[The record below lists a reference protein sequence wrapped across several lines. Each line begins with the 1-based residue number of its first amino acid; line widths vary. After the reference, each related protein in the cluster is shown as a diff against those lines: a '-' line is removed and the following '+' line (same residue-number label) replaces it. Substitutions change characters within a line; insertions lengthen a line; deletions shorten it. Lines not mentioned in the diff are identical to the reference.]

1 MKKISVFLIAMMLS
15 PFVFAQHLIQD
26 AVYRQKVHLQFLKR
40 QTEMSTAINQPFKIF
55 QEQLSADQRDAMEF
69 LYAYM
74 PLNDM
79 ADYDGTFFLKQV
91 NASLEAKKTFSW
103 GKTIPDDIFRHFV
116 LPYRVNNENLDSARV
131 IFLKE
136 IKSRVINM
144 SMKDAALEVNHW
156 CHEKVTYRGSDER
169 TSAPLASLRTSFGRC
184 GEESTFTVTALRSVG
199 IPARQCYTP
208 RWAHTDDNH
217 AWVEVWIGGKWFFM
231 GACEPDAD
239 LNMGWFAGPSKRC
252 MMVHSNVSGDYKGS
266 EEVNQKEPW
275 FSKIN
280 ILANYAPVKKLQ
292 VKVIDVNGKPVK
304 NARVDFGLYN
314 YAEFYTIAF
323 KMTNLKGMASLQ
335 TGYGDLLCWA
345 TDGKK
350 YGYGKVTVENTDL
363 LTIKLN
369 HTGTKEYTED
379 FDLVVPV
386 ELPVTEADPKN
397 KDLNAARLKQEDVI
411 RTAYMNTFMQ
421 PDQAEKLA
429 RSLSLNAD
437 SVKKLMSNSFG
448 NYAEISEYL
457 SQGAGK
463 DKNILTLPLLNVI
476 SDKDLR
482 DTPASILLDHLTNA
496 SKVKPL
502 EVMTAQQYAEFIISP
517 RIANELLTPWRSFLL
532 AHFGTEI
539 KGDALMKMAAI
550 KAWIL
555 KNIKVKE
562 TENYYDVPISPM
574 GVYNLKQADP
584 RSRDI
589 FFVAVCRTLGLASR
603 IEASTGIP
611 QYYTKGNWIDV
622 NFKGTGKEVIERGQL
637 VIENSPNN
645 TIKPEYYT
653 HFTLAR
659 LQNGEFV
666 SLDFEFS
673 DDMKSLPTTINLLPG
688 YYRMVTGNRMNNG
701 NVMARTTYFNIM
713 SGTTVKKVVELRPLI
728 MNPEVLGTIDMNL
741 YCSRHN
747 GEKVT
752 LREMAGDKGLVVSIL
767 DPATEPSRHVMV
779 DIPLMK
785 ELFEKWNGGMVYL
798 VPDDKFTASFSA
810 VNYPNL
816 PNQKIFGKDLNNAL
830 VNAIVKSTRTDFRNQ
845 FPLITVITPK
855 GEIVF
860 LSKGYRIGIG
870 ENLIKTIQMMAIERV
885 AK

>member
-15 PFVFAQHLIQD
+15 PFVFAQHLIED
-26 AVYRQKVHLQFLKR
+26 AAYRQKVHQQFLKR
-40 QTEMSTAINQPFKIF
+40 QIEMSTAIHQPFRIF
-55 QEQLSADQRDAMEF
+55 QEHLSTEQREAMEF

-74 PLNDM
+74 PLSDM
-79 ADYDGTFFLKQV
+79 ADYDGSFFLNQV
-91 NASLEAKKTFSW
+91 NASLEARKTFSW
-103 GKTIPDDIFRHFV
+103 GKTIPNDIFRHFV
-116 LPYRVNNENLDSARV
+116 LPYRVNNENLDSARMV
-131 IFLKE
+131 FFKE
-136 IKSRVINM
+136 IKSRVLNM

-169 TSAPLASLRTSFGRC
+169 TSAPLASVRTSFGRC

-208 RWAHTDDNH
+208 RWAHSDDNH
-217 AWVEVWIGGKWFFM
+217 AWVEVWINGKWSFM

-252 MMVHSNVSGDYKGS
+252 MMVHTNVFGDYKGT
-266 EEVNQKEPW
+266 EEVNQKGPW

-292 VKVIDVNGKPVK
+292 VKVVDANGKPVK

-323 KMTNLKGMASLQ
+323 KMTNLNGMASLI

-350 YGYGKVTVENTDL
+350 YGYGKVTVENTNL

-369 HTGTKEYTED
+369 QTGNKEYTED
-379 FDLVVPV
+379 FDLVVPI
-386 ELPVTEADPKN
+386 ERPVTDAGPKN
-397 KDLNAARLKQEDVI
+397 RELNASRLKQEDAI

-437 SVKKLMSNSFG
+437 SVKKLMANSFG
-448 NYAEISEYL
+448 NYPEISDYL
-457 SQGAGK
+457 LQGAGK
-463 DKNILTLPLLNVI
+463 QKNLLTLPLLHVI

-482 DTPASILLDHLTNA
+482 DTPAAILLDHLTNA
-496 SKVKPL
+496 AKVKPL
-502 EVMTAQQYAEFIISP
+502 ESLTAQQYAEDILSP
-517 RIANELLTPWRSFLL
+517 RIDNELLTPWRSVLL
-532 AHFGTEI
+532 THFGSEF
-539 KGDALMKMAAI
+539 KGDVATMSATI
-550 KAWIL
+550 KAWIV
-555 KNIKVKE
+555 KNIKIKE
-562 TENYYDVPISPM
+562 TENYYDVPISPI
-574 GVYNLKQADP
+574 GVYNLRQADP
-584 RSRDI
+584 HSRNI
-589 FFVAVCRTLGLASR
+589 FFVAACRTFGLPSR
-603 IEASTGIP
+603 IEAATGTP
-611 QYYTKGNWIDV
+611 QYYANGKWVDV
-622 NFKGTGKEVIERGQL
+622 NFKGTGKEVAERGRL
-637 VIENSPNN
+637 VLENSSNN
-645 TIKPEYYT
+645 KIKPEYYT

-659 LQNGEFV
+659 LQEGEFV

-673 DDMKSLPTTINLLPG
+673 DDMKNLPTTVNLLPG

-701 NVMARTTYFNIM
+701 NVLARTTYFNILP
-713 SGTTVKKVVELRPLI
+713 GATVKQVVELRPLV
-728 MNPEVLGTIDMNL
+728 MNAEVLGTIDMNL
-741 YCSRHN
+741 YCSRQN

-752 LREMAGDKGLVVSIL
+752 LKELAGDKGVVVSLL
-767 DPATEPSRHVMV
+767 DPLSEPSRHVMV
-779 DIPLMK
+779 DIPLLK
-785 ELFEKWNGGMVYL
+785 ESFEQWNGGMVYL

-816 PNQKIFGKDLNNAL
+816 PIQKVFGKDVNHAL
-830 VNAIVKSTRTDFRNQ
+830 VDAIVKSTKTAFSNN

-870 ENLIKTIQMMAIERV
+870 ENLIKTIQMIP
-885 AK
+885 K